1 MNNVQKD
8 LDYIFKVKNDDK
20 FACLYSRTN
29 EDLKRLFEII
39 DVQGKNVLS
48 VLSSSDYLF
57 SALYKDVGNIDT
69 FDINSI
75 TYRYYFLRK
84 WLIQNGYVDA
94 GKVCTQDIFKIIS
107 SVKSDNQSEIDSALF
122 WKYFFNLSRCKKDH
136 LYYYDNLFID
146 IAAKKMIYE
155 ENLRDVADALDGY
168 KLQFKHMNVCNGF
181 YPDKKYDVIFLSNI
195 MDYNR
200 NSKSRIEDIRD
211 NLDDLLTDDG
221 IIVMSHFSFFSG
233 FNSEKEV
240 FGDLFDYIPLDIV
253 DSSITYYVYKK
264 KKKYYNG
271 VKIKTI

>member
-1 MNNVQKD
+1 MNTVQKD
-8 LDYIFKVKNDDK
+8 LNYIFSDK
-20 FACLYSRTN
+20 KKGDFAYLYSRTN

-39 DVQGKNVLS
+39 DVRNKNVLS

-57 SALYKDVGNIDT
+57 SALYKEAGNIET
-69 FDINSI
+69 FDINRI

-84 WLIQNGYVDA
+84 WLIQNGYLDA

-107 SVKSDNQSEIDSALF
+107 SIKTDNQCEKDSLLF

-155 ENLRDVADALDGY
+155 DNLGDVSSILDDY
-168 KLQFKHMNVCNGF
+168 NLQFKHMNVCNGF
-181 YPDKKYDVIFLSNI
+181 NSDKKYDVIFLSNI

-200 NSKSRIEDIRD
+200 NSKSRIGDIRD

-221 IIVMSHFSFFSG
+221 IIVMAHFNFFLG
-233 FNSEKEV
+233 FNIEKDV
-240 FGDLFDYIPLDIV
+240 FNETFDYIPLDIT
-253 DSSITYYVYKK
+253 DSSITYYAYKK

-271 VKIKTI
+271 VKIKTK

>member
-75 TYRYYFLRK
+75 TYRYYYLRK

-122 WKYFFNLSRCKKDH
+122 WKYFFNLSRCKKDC

-155 ENLRDVADALDGY
+155 ENLRDVADTLDGY

-200 NSKSRIEDIRD
+200 NSKSRINDIRD

-221 IIVMSHFSFFSG
+221 IIVMAHFKFFSG
-233 FNSEKEV
+233 FNMEKDV
-240 FGDLFDYIPLDIV
+240 FDETFDYIPLDIT
-253 DSSITYYVYKK
+253 DSSITYYAYKK

-271 VKIKTI
+271 VKIKTK

>member
-1 MNNVQKD
+1 MNTIKSD
-8 LDYIFKVKNDDK
+8 LNYIFNDKKGDT
-20 FACLYSRTN
+20 FAYLYSRTN
-29 EDLKRLFEII
+29 EDLKSLFEII
-39 DVQGKNVLS
+39 DVRDKNILS

-57 SALYKDVGNIDT
+57 SALFKEAGNIET

-84 WLIQNGYVDA
+84 WLFQNGYVDA
-94 GKVCTQDIFKIIS
+94 GKICTQDIFKIIS
-107 SVKSDNQSEIDSALF
+107 SIRTDNQCEKDSALF

-155 ENLRDVADALDGY
+155 DNLGDVSSILDGY
-168 KLQFKHMNVCNGF
+168 NLQFKHMNVCNGF
-181 YPDKKYDVIFLSNI
+181 SSDKKYDVIFLSNI

-221 IIVMSHFSFFSG
+221 IIVMSHFKFFSG
-233 FNSEKEV
+233 FNVEHEV
-240 FGDLFDYIPLDIV
+240 FSNTFDYIPLDIT
-253 DSSITYYVYKK
+253 DSSIIYYAL
-264 KKKYYNG
+264 
-271 VKIKTI
+271 

>member
-1 MNNVQKD
+1 MNTIKSD
-8 LDYIFKVKNDDK
+8 LNYIFNDKKGDT
-20 FACLYSRTN
+20 FAYLYSRTN
-29 EDLKRLFEII
+29 EDLKSLFEII
-39 DVQGKNVLS
+39 DVRDKNILS

-57 SALYKDVGNIDT
+57 SALFKEARNIET

-94 GKVCTQDIFKIIS
+94 GKICTQDIFKIIS
-107 SVKSDNQSEIDSALF
+107 SIKTDNQCEKDSVLF

-155 ENLRDVADALDGY
+155 DNLGDVSSILDGY
-168 KLQFKHMNVCNGF
+168 NLQFKHMNVCNGF
-181 YPDKKYDVIFLSNI
+181 NSDKKYDVIFLSNI

-200 NSKSRIEDIRD
+200 NSKSRINDIRD

-221 IIVMSHFSFFSG
+221 IIVMSHFKFFSG
-233 FNSEKEV
+233 FNIEHEV
-240 FGDLFDYIPLDIV
+240 FSNTFDYIPLDIT
-253 DSSITYYVYKK
+253 DSSIIYYAYKK

-271 VKIKTI
+271 AKIKTK

>member
-1 MNNVQKD
+1 MNTIKSD
-8 LDYIFKVKNDDK
+8 LNYIFNDKKGDT
-20 FACLYSRTN
+20 FAYLYSRTN
-29 EDLKRLFEII
+29 EDLKSLFEII
-39 DVQGKNVLS
+39 DVRDKNILS

-57 SALYKDVGNIDT
+57 SALFKEAGNIET

-94 GKVCTQDIFKIIS
+94 GKICTQDIFKIIS
-107 SVKSDNQSEIDSALF
+107 SIKTDNQCEKDSVLF

-155 ENLRDVADALDGY
+155 DNLGDVSSILDGY
-168 KLQFKHMNVCNGF
+168 NLQFKHMNVCNGF
-181 YPDKKYDVIFLSNI
+181 NSDKKYDVIFLSNI

-200 NSKSRIEDIRD
+200 NSKSRINDIRD

-221 IIVMSHFSFFSG
+221 IIVMSHFKFFSG
-233 FNSEKEV
+233 FNIFWNV
-240 FGDLFDYIPLDIV
+240 YI
-253 DSSITYYVYKK
+253 SIAYLCR
-264 KKKYYNG
+264 
-271 VKIKTI
+271 

>member
-1 MNNVQKD
+1 MNTVQKD
-8 LDYIFKVKNDDK
+8 LNYIFSDK
-20 FACLYSRTN
+20 KQGDFAYLYSRTN

-39 DVQGKNVLS
+39 DVRNKNVLS

-57 SALYKDVGNIDT
+57 SALYKEAGNIET
-69 FDINSI
+69 FDINRI

-84 WLIQNGYVDA
+84 WLIQNGYLDA

-107 SVKSDNQSEIDSALF
+107 SIKTDNQCEKDSLLF
-122 WKYFFNLSRCKKDH
+122 WKYFFNLSRCKKDN

-155 ENLRDVADALDGY
+155 DDLSNVADILDGY
-168 KLQFKHMNVCNGF
+168 NLQFKHMNVCNGF
-181 YPDKKYDVIFLSNI
+181 NSDKKYDVIFLSNI

-200 NSKSRIEDIRD
+200 NSKSRIGDIRD

-221 IIVMSHFSFFSG
+221 IIVMAHFNFFSG
-233 FNSEKEV
+233 FNIEKDV
-240 FGDLFDYIPLDIV
+240 FNETFDYIPLDIT
-253 DSSITYYVYKK
+253 DSSITYYAYKK

-271 VKIKTI
+271 IKIKTK